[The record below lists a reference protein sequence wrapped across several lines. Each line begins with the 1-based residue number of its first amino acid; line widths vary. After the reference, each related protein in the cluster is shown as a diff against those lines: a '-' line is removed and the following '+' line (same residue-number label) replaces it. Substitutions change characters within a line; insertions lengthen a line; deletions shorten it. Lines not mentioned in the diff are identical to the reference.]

1 MIGITPYHCMV
12 PLDVGLFSTNRG
24 KKEGKKGKNNFR
36 LFSFLSQG
44 FWGIP
49 EFDGLLRRWRI
60 AGVEGRWVAYS
71 IRISVGGQLAIR
83 AAPVTVCTGYSGT
96 IPVIPE
102 LVA

>member
-1 MIGITPYHCMV
+1 MRYHSV
-12 PLDVGLFSTNRG
+12 PLHGTVGRWSVFYEPRE
-24 KKEGKKGKNNFR
+24 KRRKKGKNNFR

-83 AAPVTVCTGYSGT
+83 AAPVTVCTG
-96 IPVIPE
+96 
-102 LVA
+102 